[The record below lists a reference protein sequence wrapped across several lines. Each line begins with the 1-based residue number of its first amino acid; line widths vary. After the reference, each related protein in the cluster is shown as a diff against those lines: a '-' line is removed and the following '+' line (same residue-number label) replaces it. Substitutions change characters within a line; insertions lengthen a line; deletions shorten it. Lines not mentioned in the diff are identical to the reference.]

1 MKKYI
6 VPTMKVAE
14 IEMEAL
20 IADSPTL
27 YNEQGNG
34 SWHSKRHIWDSED
47 DEEW

>member
-34 SWHSKRHIWDSED
+34 SWHSKRQLWDSED